1 MAKKGWEEQGESRLS
16 SLNEWDCNRGDPL
29 QQEKERT
36 DRGQEQKQHRAQES
50 CRRRAGEG
58 GKGEAREVRI
68 RRQMDFGVDEGWRV
82 EPMLAMADGCVVR
95 CARGASSRGSWSRG
109 LTVETGGGGGG
120 RWWSGPG
127 SAVVVASLPPLSRCR
142 EQRGSEAHAG
152 RVRPCCSTPFPLSSP
167 AVSGCR
173 SVGHA
178 QGRRGAGWPL
188 GSDTLGRGR
197 AIRDRGRPA
206 AAVFA
211 TSSSRKRG
219 PVVEVEVEVPVRS
232 GRSRRC
238 ADLERGEDGWTHAL
252 REGGVRTLHSQPPTV
267 AMIGP
272 DEVHRGAHGGVG
284 RLPCGP
290 RR

>member
-109 LTVETGGGGGG
+109 LTVETG
-120 RWWSGPG
+120 RWWWWTLVVGARLGCGCGLSATPVTVPRTKRERGPCLTG
-127 SAVVVASLPPLSRCR
+127 SSMLFN
-142 EQRGSEAHAG
+142 
-152 RVRPCCSTPFPLSSP
+152 PFPP
-167 AVSGCR
+167 
-173 SVGHA
+173 
-178 QGRRGAGWPL
+178 P
-188 GSDTLGRGR
+188 
-197 AIRDRGRPA
+197 I
-206 AAVFA
+206 
-211 TSSSRKRG
+211 TSSVRLSQRRARAGQARRWLAAGQRHTWQRPGNQRQRQAGGCGFRDQLITKRG
-219 PVVEVEVEVPVRS
+219 PVVEVEVEVEVPVPV
-232 GRSRRC
+232 
-238 ADLERGEDGWTHAL
+238 GE
-252 REGGVRTLHSQPPTV
+252 V
-267 AMIGP
+267 A
-272 DEVHRGAHGGVG
+272 EV
-284 RLPCGP
+284 C
-290 RR
+290 